1 MRLPTISV
9 VTPSFNQQK
18 YLEKTLLSVLS
29 QSYPATE
36 YFVMDG
42 GSTDGS
48 LEIINKYQDQITG
61 WVSAADSGQADAINQ
76 GFARCTG
83 EIFAWINSDDF
94 YLKGAFQKAA
104 EFFSDHPD
112 VDLVYGDVISVDED
126 ETIIN
131 VMRFSSYDRD
141 DLLTFHI
148 ISQPGVFFRRS
159 AWERA
164 GGLDLSYKLMLD
176 HELWIR
182 MMKTGK
188 MAYLPIPLAA
198 ARFHDEAKNIAQ
210 AADFG
215 KEAFRIL
222 NKYKRDGK
230 KPSERQL
237 MGGAFLVDAFYLSN
251 AGHPAEALNQYWQ
264 AFKLDP
270 SRTLRDWRRIALT
283 ILMKINPALAQK
295 LYLKQVQQRMNSLK
309 GFQSLLDSSTDGG
322 E

>member
-1 MRLPTISV
+1 MGLPAISV
-9 VTPSFNQQK
+9 VTPSFNQQR
-18 YLEKTLLSVLS
+18 YLEKTLLSVLN
-29 QSYPATE
+29 QSYPAAE

-42 GSTDGS
+42 GSSDGS
-48 LEIINKYQDQITG
+48 LEIIEKYQDRITG

-83 EIFAWINSDDF
+83 EVFAWINSDDF
-94 YLKGAFQKAA
+94 YLRGAFQKAA
-104 EFFSDHPD
+104 EFFRDQPE
-112 VDLVYGDVISVDED
+112 VDLVYGDVISVDES
-126 ETIIN
+126 EKVIN
-131 VMRFSSYDRD
+131 VMQFSSYDRN

-164 GGLDLSYKLMLD
+164 GGLDLSYRLMLD

-210 AADFG
+210 AAGFG
-215 KEAFRIL
+215 KEAFRIINVL
-222 NKYKRDGK
+222 ERDEGM
-230 KPSERQL
+230 PSERQL
-237 MGGAFLVDAFYLSN
+237 MSGAFLVDAFYLSN
-251 AGHPAEALNQYWQ
+251 AGHPAEALSQYWQ
-264 AFKLDP
+264 AFKLNPD
-270 SRTLRDWRRIALT
+270 RTLRDWRRIVLT
-283 ILMKINPALAQK
+283 VLMKINPNLAQK
-295 LYLKQVQQRMNSLK
+295 LYSKQIQRRVNSLK
-309 GFQSLLDSSTDGG
+309 DYQSLLDFSTDGA

>member
-1 MRLPTISV
+1 MGLPTISV
-9 VTPSFNQQK
+9 VTPSFNQQR
-18 YLEKTLLSVLS
+18 YLEKTLLSVLN

-42 GSTDGS
+42 GSSDGS
-48 LEIINKYQDQITG
+48 PEIIKKYQDRITG

-83 EIFAWINSDDF
+83 EVFAWINSDDF
-94 YLKGAFQKAA
+94 YLRGAFRKAA
-104 EFFSDHPD
+104 EFFRNHPE
-112 VDLVYGDVISVDED
+112 VDLVYGDVISVDEC
-126 ETIIN
+126 EKVIN
-131 VMRFSSYDRD
+131 VMQFSSYDRN

-159 AWERA
+159 AWQRA
-164 GGLDLSYKLMLD
+164 GGLDLSYRLMLD

-182 MMKTGK
+182 MMKTGE

-210 AADFG
+210 AAGFG

-222 NKYKRDGK
+222 ETIERDEGM
-230 KPSERQL
+230 PSERQL
-237 MGGAFLVDAFYLSN
+237 MSGAFLVDAFYLSN
-251 AGHPAEALNQYWQ
+251 AGHSAGALSQYRQ
-264 AFKLDP
+264 AFRLNP
-270 SRTLRDWRRIALT
+270 GRTLRDWRRIALT
-283 ILMKINPALAQK
+283 VLMKINPNLAQK
-295 LYLKQVQQRMNSLK
+295 LYSKQIQRRVNSLK
-309 GFQSLLDSSTDGG
+309 DYQSLLDSSMDGA

>member
-1 MRLPTISV
+1 MGLPTLSV
-9 VTPSFNQQK
+9 VTPSFNQQR
-18 YLEKTLLSVLS
+18 YLEKTLLSVLN

-42 GSTDGS
+42 GSGDGS
-48 LEIINKYQDQITG
+48 LEIIKKYQDRITG

-94 YLKGAFQKAA
+94 YLKGAFRKAA
-104 EFFSDHPD
+104 EFFRDHPE
-112 VDLVYGDVISVDED
+112 VDLVYGDVISVDES
-126 ETIIN
+126 EKVIN
-131 VMRFSSYDRD
+131 VMQFSSYDRD

-148 ISQPGVFFRRS
+148 ISQPGAFFRRS

-164 GGLDLSYKLMLD
+164 GGLDLSYRLMLD

-210 AADFG
+210 AAGFG

-222 NKYKRDGK
+222 SALEKD
-230 KPSERQL
+230 ERLPLERKL
-237 MGGAFLVDAFYLSN
+237 MSGAFLVDAFYLSN
-251 AGHPAEALNQYWQ
+251 AGHSAEALSQYWR
-264 AFKLDP
+264 AFRLNPD
-270 SRTLRDWRRIALT
+270 RTLRDWRRIVLT
-283 ILMKINPALAQK
+283 VLMKINPNLAQK
-295 LYLKQVQQRMNSLK
+295 LYSKQIQRRVNSLK
-309 GFQSLLDSSTDGG
+309 DYQSLLDSSMDGA